1 QGENA
6 LRPLSDPALR
16 AGILAVRDAKS
27 ESDQRRALEALRAN
41 AGERHERLVQQ
52 LFFLSQ
58 DATDTREAMLA
69 GFVIHAL
76 PIPPAD
82 VVRALVP
89 LLESDDPGLRAAL
102 GNVLSEY
109 EDRSLDRGASFTPYA
124 AWLER
129 EPPPGLVRHLFE
141 TDAD

>member
-1 QGENA
+1 GENA

-41 AGERHERLVQQ
+41 AGERHEPLVQQ
-52 LFFLSQ
+52 
-58 DATDTREAMLA
+58 
-69 GFVIHAL
+69 
-76 PIPPAD
+76 
-82 VVRALVP
+82 
-89 LLESDDPGLRAAL
+89 LESDDPGLRAAL